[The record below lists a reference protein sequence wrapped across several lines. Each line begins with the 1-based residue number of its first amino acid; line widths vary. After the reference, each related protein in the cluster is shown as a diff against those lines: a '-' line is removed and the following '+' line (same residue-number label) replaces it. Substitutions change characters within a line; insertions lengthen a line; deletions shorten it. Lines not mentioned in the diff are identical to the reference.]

1 MIAMKHARA
10 KSLFAKL
17 IKAAQ
22 KRSTTGG
29 EIKQQ
34 SMSLPAVSNTPT
46 PVAAAIATQS
56 WMFQSLNF
64 ALKKTSSVFKRN
76 TLAKIKIYNVEKN
89 QKSKIKNQKIK
100 DQKIKNCTYL
110 YTERHL
116 VGFFLAIF
124 HALIKQW
131 VWVT

>member
-1 MIAMKHARA
+1 MKHERA

-34 SMSLPAVSNTPT
+34 TMSLPAVSNTPT

-56 WMFQSLNF
+56 WTFQSLNF
-64 ALKKTSSVFKRN
+64 ALKKTSSIFEINV
-76 TLAKIKIYNVEKN
+76 LAKIKIYQVEKN
-89 QKSKIKNQKIK
+89 QKSKTVLVYTQKG
-100 DQKIKNCTYL
+100 TWL
-110 YTERHL
+110 VFFSRFFMHL
-116 VGFFLAIF
+116 
-124 HALIKQW
+124 
-131 VWVT
+131 